1 MFNFLVNRNNEALDE
16 DIVQKMRVAD
26 VLRKHVRAVNEY
38 IIQPAEL
45 TESQADEV
53 KKILLSFS
61 STLDE
66 YVNKLEGENEPLK
79 NVGILLY
86 RYNLLSTA
94 LAKVKLQSLPT
105 NEKAEII
112 SELDDM
118 IPKIEE
124 LIRYAELNNFTD
136 IDQLKQILGS
146 FQSRTYKTVSISP
159 VKYTQEEFKGGREEY
174 NGLAKDLIEV
184 YDEIKTG
191 DNIKYLE
198 FGEFGGIQNNI
209 NKVKKIGTKI
219 KSDKHITVKM
229 LEEITKAKDL
239 LFVNL
244 EKITKRKEDTNI
256 IKAQL
261 QNSVETFNQLIDKIT
276 TSRFSYASM
285 DLYNPVNIRINKSRD
300 ESLILMRETIVELN
314 KKIDYLNTFKIF
326 DNKKII
332 SENERYLQDYIEP
345 LIKSTEE
352 QENIDVGDITY
363 QPPAPQQ
370 QPIMEQGLEQAGEE
384 QDFNILG
391 DDPYYVNQ
399 QQVGM
404 VGLEPEFAPPMPFY
418 RYRGMQQYAEPE
430 PVIDEKQRMREA
442 RLIAIEKRKLNQVQA
457 EQTPTPFIIQDTPR
471 MEGLQRFTAQEEEE
485 DLPPLAE
492 ASPKKAKKAKKPK
505 KPEEALIKSH
515 AEATASGMTTRQWG
529 DYKAKK
535 ISEGYVYQKA
545 KFTGEKK

>member
-1 MFNFLVNRNNEALDE
+1 MLNNFLINRNNEALED
-16 DIVQKMRVAD
+16 DIVQKRRVAD
-26 VLRKHVRAVNEY
+26 ILRKHVQAVKEY
-38 IIQPAEL
+38 IIEPAEL

-94 LAKVKLQSLPT
+94 LAKVKLQTLPDT
-105 NEKAEII
+105 EKAEII

-124 LIRYAELNNFTD
+124 LIQYAELNNFTD
-136 IDQLKQILGS
+136 VDQLRQILGS

-174 NGLAKDLIEV
+174 NGLAKELIEA

-191 DNIKYLE
+191 DNIRYLE
-198 FGEFGGIQNNI
+198 FGDFGDIQIII
-209 NKVKKIGTKI
+209 NRIKKIGTRI
-219 KSDKHITVKM
+219 KTDKHITVDM
-229 LEEITKAKDL
+229 LDEITSGKDL
-239 LFVNL
+239 LYREL
-244 EKITKRKEDTNI
+244 ERITKRKEDTNI

-261 QNSVETFNQLIDKIT
+261 QNSIETFNQLIDKIT

-285 DLYNPVNIRINKSRD
+285 DLYNPVSIRINKSRD
-300 ESLILMRETIVELN
+300 ESLRLMKDAIVELN

-326 DNKKII
+326 DNEKII
-332 SENERYLQDYIEP
+332 NENEKYLQDYIDP

-370 QPIMEQGLEQAGEE
+370 QPIMEQGLEQEGEY
-384 QDFNILG
+384 QGFNLFG
-391 DDPYYVNQ
+391 DDPYYVDQ

-404 VGLEPEFAPPMPFY
+404 VGLEPEFEAP
-418 RYRGMQQYAEPE
+418 RRGLQQYAEKPQIA
-430 PVIDEKQRMREA
+430 PKSAKALSAQ
-442 RLIAIEKRKLNQVQA
+442 RLIVNERRLR
-457 EQTPTPFIIQDTPR
+457 EQEEVPI
-471 MEGLQRFTAQEEEE
+471 AQQEEE

-492 ASPKKAKKAKKPK
+492 ASPKKPKKAKKPK
-505 KPEEALIKSH
+505 KPEEALVKSH
-515 AEATASGMTTRQWG
+515 AEATASGMTTRQWS